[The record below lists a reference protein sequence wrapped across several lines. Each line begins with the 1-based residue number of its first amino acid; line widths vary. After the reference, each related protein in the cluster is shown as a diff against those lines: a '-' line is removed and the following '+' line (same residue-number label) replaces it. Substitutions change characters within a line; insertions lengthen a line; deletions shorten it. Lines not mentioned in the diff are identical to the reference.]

1 MAENARLFVGGV
13 VGDVSEE
20 DLHKEFG
27 KMGNII
33 DIHVGSTFAFIQYE
47 DAQDADDAVAK
58 YDGAELF
65 GNKVHVTIA
74 RPREDRFRGRGR
86 GGFRGR
92 GDSGGFR
99 GRGGFGDRGGY
110 RGRSDSRGGG
120 FRGGFRRYDDDSGGF
135 RRRDDR
141 YDNRDRFQSRGGFRG
156 RDDDRRGRG
165 RGFSEGGSRGGRG
178 GFSRFSDSYDE
189 GGGSRFSNGY
199 NSSSFGKDSSRRF
212 SRSRSPVERG
222 YRTSYGDDDDKYR
235 RSPDYD
241 RPRGYG
247 RGRGGGGG
255 SFRPMRYLGQSQY

>member
-13 VGDVSEE
+13 VGDVTEE

-33 DIHVGSTFAFIQYE
+33 DIHVGSSRSSFCPSFCLCDCSWCYLLVTLYIAFAFIQYE

-120 FRGGFRRYDDDSGGF
+120 FRGGFRRYNDDGGGF

-156 RDDDRRGRG
+156 RDDDRR
-165 RGFSEGGSRGGRG
+165 
-178 GFSRFSDSYDE
+178 
-189 GGGSRFSNGY
+189 
-199 NSSSFGKDSSRRF
+199 
-212 SRSRSPVERG
+212 
-222 YRTSYGDDDDKYR
+222 
-235 RSPDYD
+235 
-241 RPRGYG
+241 
-247 RGRGGGGG
+247 
-255 SFRPMRYLGQSQY
+255 